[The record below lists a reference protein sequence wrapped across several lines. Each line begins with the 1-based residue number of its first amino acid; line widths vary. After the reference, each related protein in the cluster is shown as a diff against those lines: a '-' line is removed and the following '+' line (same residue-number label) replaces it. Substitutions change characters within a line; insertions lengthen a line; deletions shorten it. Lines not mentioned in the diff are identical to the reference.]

1 MFDIIITSNE
11 MYYIHNKLF
20 SSKEEFDFFKDTTE
34 HSILIMESYLVQL
47 LSSKF
52 NKTHSI
58 ICLSDYSLEEALKC
72 VKAYKKIFILC
83 STKLYQEIFI
93 NWYHLINKVYLNV
106 TNKIDCDPIVKL
118 DHLKF
123 SIQSKVKYNN
133 FVQYILVSKI
143 SEENHYL
150 KLLKDVYING
160 CTVNGRN
167 GNTKSLFGKTLEFDL
182 RKGFPLLTTKKM
194 FFRGIVEELLFFIR
208 GNTDT
213 KILED
218 KNINIWKGNT
228 NREFLDS
235 IGKNNRTEGV
245 MGPMYGYQ
253 WRYFNALYDESKASP
268 VICKHYTDQLD
279 NVIKTLRTNPHSRR
293 ILLTDYN
300 PLQADE
306 GVLFPC
312 HSIIIQF
319 YVYEDNLD
327 MFCFNRSSDLFHGLP
342 FNIASS
348 ALFLILISKITN
360 FKPRKFIL
368 SLGDSHIY
376 EEHINSENKIID
388 TQLSRIP
395 FIFPQLEIKKEL
407 KELTD
412 IEKLSYD
419 DFILHNYE
427 CHEALKAQMV
437 A

>member
-20 SSKEEFDFFKDTTE
+20 SSIEQFECFKDSTKD
-34 HSILIMESYLVQL
+34 SILIMESYLFEL
-47 LSSKF
+47 LYSKF
-52 NKTHSI
+52 DETQSI
-58 ICLSDYSLEEALKC
+58 ICLSHDTLEQTLNS
-72 VKAYKKIFILC
+72 VKADKKIFILC
-83 STKLYQEIFI
+83 SSKLYQEIFI

-106 TNKIDCDPIVKL
+106 INKIDCDPIVKL
-118 DHLKF
+118 DNLKF
-123 SIQSKVKYNN
+123 SIQSKQTYND
-133 FVQYILVSKI
+133 FVQYILVTKI
-143 SEENHYL
+143 SDENHYL

-160 CTVNGRN
+160 CAVNGRN

-228 NREFLDS
+228 NRHFLDS

-253 WRYFNALYDESKASP
+253 WRYFNALYDESKAAP
-268 VICKHYTDQLD
+268 VISKHYTDQLD

-293 ILLTDYN
+293 ILLSDYN

-348 ALFLILISKITN
+348 ALFLILIAKITN
-360 FKPRKFIL
+360 FKPRKFIV

-388 TQLSRIP
+388 IQLSRIP
-395 FIFPQLEIKKEL
+395 FRFPQLEIKKEL
-407 KELTD
+407 KELED
-412 IEKLSYD
+412 IEKLSYE

-427 CHEALKAQMV
+427 SHDALKAKMV